1 MTKLLETAIEK
12 VRELSEADQDE
23 AAKMLLSIA
32 SKRGGAVRLDA
43 ETRAAIRE
51 GSTQATRGEFA
62 SDKG

>member
-1 MTKLLETAIEK
+1 
-12 VRELSEADQDE
+12 
-23 AAKMLLSIA
+23 MLLSIA

-51 GSTQATRGEFA
+51 GSAQPTRGEFA